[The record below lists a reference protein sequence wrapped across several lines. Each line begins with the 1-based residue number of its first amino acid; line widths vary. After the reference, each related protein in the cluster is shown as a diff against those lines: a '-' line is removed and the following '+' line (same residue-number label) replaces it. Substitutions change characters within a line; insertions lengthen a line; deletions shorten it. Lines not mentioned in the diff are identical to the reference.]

1 MPRDRDIG
9 RDRRRDRETRS
20 DEEVLSTRAAAEAH
34 RLIDMCRKKGIVK
47 AAGRGR
53 KLTLRPWAAAI
64 ALERDES
71 ATLSVVAVQC
81 YCSTAAIRQVQ
92 EYIEEL
98 RRDGL
103 LPGRISRTL
112 QARQCVLNP
121 NST

>member
-9 RDRRRDRETRS
+9 SDRRRDRETRS
-20 DEEVLSTRAAAEAH
+20 DEEVLSTRAAAEAQ
-34 RLIDMCRKKGIVK
+34 RLIDMCREKGIAK

-53 KLTLRPWAAAI
+53 PPTLRPWAAAT

-71 ATLSVVAVQC
+71 ATLAVVAMQF
-81 YCSTAAIRQVQ
+81 YCSAAAIRQVQ

-121 NST
+121 N

>member
-47 AAGRGR
+47 AAGCGR

-71 ATLSVVAVQC
+71 ATLAVVAVQL
-81 YCSTAAIRQVQ
+81 YCSAAAIRQVQ
-92 EYIEEL
+92 QHIEVL
-98 RRDGL
+98 RSDGF
-103 LPGRISRTL
+103 PGRISRTL

>member
-71 ATLSVVAVQC
+71 ATLAVVAVQLH
-81 YCSTAAIRQVQ
+81 CSAAAIRVVQ
-92 EYIEEL
+92 QHIEVL
-98 RRDGL
+98 RESG
-103 LPGRISRTL
+103 TL

-121 NST
+121 NLT

>member
-1 MPRDRDIG
+1 MPGDRQD
-9 RDRRRDRETRS
+9 RRDREHRP

-34 RLIDMCRKKGIVK
+34 RLIDMCRTTGIVQ

-53 KLTLRPWAAAI
+53 KLSLRPWAAAI

-71 ATLSVVAVQC
+71 ATLAVVAMQF
-81 YCSTAAIRQVQ
+81 YCSAAAIRQVQ
-92 EYIEEL
+92 QHIQVL

-103 LPGRISRTL
+103 LPGRGISRTL

>member
-1 MPRDRDIG
+1 MPGDRQ
-9 RDRRRDRETRS
+9 DRHDREHRP
-20 DEEVLSTRAAAEAH
+20 DEEVLSARAAAEAH

-47 AAGRGR
+47 AAGCGR

-71 ATLSVVAVQC
+71 ATLAVVAMQF
-81 YCSTAAIRQVQ
+81 YCSAAAIRQVQ
-92 EYIEEL
+92 QHIQVL

-103 LPGRISRTL
+103 LPGRGISRTL

>member
-71 ATLSVVAVQC
+71 ATLLVAAVQF
-81 YCSTAAIRQVQ
+81 YCSAAAIRLVQ
-92 EYIEEL
+92 QHIEVL
-98 RRDGL
+98 RSNGF

-121 NST
+121 N

>member
-1 MPRDRDIG
+1 MPGDPDIG
-9 RDRRRDRETRS
+9 RDRRRRHHEHRP

-71 ATLSVVAVQC
+71 ATLAVVAVQLH
-81 YCSTAAIRQVQ
+81 CSAAAIRVVQ
-92 EYIEEL
+92 QHIEVL
-98 RRDGL
+98 RESG
-103 LPGRISRTL
+103 TL

>member
-20 DEEVLSTRAAAEAH
+20 DETVLSTRAAAEAH

-53 KLTLRPWAAAI
+53 PPTLRPWAAAI

-71 ATLSVVAVQC
+71 ATLSVVKVQF
-81 YCSTAAIRQVQ
+81 YCDAAAIRLAQQ
-92 EYIEEL
+92 HIEVL
-98 RRDGL
+98 RRDRF